1 MEQTGQLRKN
11 LTQPGI
17 LAALGA
23 ALLFGSGGTLATC
36 GCERNGSQLRTIAA
50 EPASISF
57 HLAFQDV
64 IESITRLHGN
74 WAARSGAVWF

>member
-36 GCERNGSQLRTIAA
+36 GCERNGSQLRTRACVYFFSSRVSGCYR
-50 EPASISF
+50 EYY
-57 HLAFQDV
+57 
-64 IESITRLHGN
+64 ELHGN